1 MGHFLCLLD
10 MVDALFIGD
19 GGLMHLAAALNKDQL
34 VLFAKTPVE
43 EWGPI
48 SNKAKLL
55 IDNNDINN
63 IPKDI
68 INKELNLIMQK
79 TAST

>member
-1 MGHFLCLLD
+1 
-10 MVDALFIGD
+10 
-19 GGLMHLAAALNKDQL
+19 L
-34 VLFAKTPVE
+34 VLFAKIPVE

-55 IDNNDINN
+55 IDNNN